1 MLAITERYA
10 PKQWSDV
17 RDRRCYRR
25 SGLRK
30 RKRPRPTTGTLRV
43 RDRLEAVEMPLKR
56 TNQSRNARQRPFLS
70 AMRFTQPRYEIQRGV
85 EEMQKQDFDRKGLR
99 RVRMESIIDLGGGRS
114 ISQGLEPRSFQG
126 T

>member
-1 MLAITERYA
+1 
-10 PKQWSDV
+10 
-17 RDRRCYRR
+17 
-25 SGLRK
+25 
-30 RKRPRPTTGTLRV
+30 
-43 RDRLEAVEMPLKR
+43 
-56 TNQSRNARQRPFLS
+56 
-70 AMRFTQPRYEIQRGV
+70 MRFTQPRYEIQRGV